1 MFDLCPPALIYV
13 VFSIT
18 QIIIDTFKGLYNTAF
33 FKFIV
38 MCMVTLLLNA
48 LCQSGM
54 GVISW
59 IIVFIPFILMTVIV
73 TMLLYIFGLDAASG
87 SINYNCQNGN
97 ANTSAKATSTST
109 ITYVPTTP
117 DKKIIIVD
125 TNPSISTNTQTQP
138 IQSTQPLH
146 SDPFVHN
153 QATAPTYSS
162 SPEYESFVGKRR
174 QCSTT

>member
-1 MFDLCPPALIYV
+1 
-13 VFSIT
+13 
-18 QIIIDTFKGLYNTAF
+18 
-33 FKFIV
+33 
-38 MCMVTLLLNA
+38 MVTLLLNA

-97 ANTSAKATSTST
+97 ASTKATST
-109 ITYVPTTP
+109 ITYVPTTS

-125 TNPSISTNTQTQP
+125 TNPSITTNTQTQP
-138 IQSTQPLH
+138 TQPLQ

-162 SPEYESFVGKRR
+162 SPEYESFIGNLGISK
-174 QCSTT
+174 

>member
-97 ANTSAKATSTST
+97 ASTNPTST
-109 ITYVPTTP
+109 ITYLPTTS
-117 DKKIIIVD
+117 DKIIIVD
-125 TNPSISTNTQTQP
+125 TNPSISTNTQPQP
-138 IQSTQPLH
+138 TQPLN

-153 QATAPTYSS
+153 QASAPTYSS

-174 QCSTT
+174 R